1 MAAVGGARER
11 PVGTRVGVV
20 AASSD
25 VIRLLPAKTSVSCAV
40 LCKAAQS
47 QDNSCR
53 SELDSLD
60 SLCRRAGAPMAET
73 SPCNVDAAFSGA
85 FQGDGSTAITP
96 VAFDFADHEVRRWK
110 ESHPRRC
117 TGGMEIGF
125 RHSWSLGFNSRPMRD
140 SPCLCGFS
148 NHNSSCF
155 NDIMCLGHS
164 NQCSHHVTL

>member
-47 QDNSCR
+47 QDNRCR

-60 SLCRRAGAPMAET
+60 SLCAGAPIAET
-73 SPCNVDAAFSGA
+73 SPCKVDAAFDAAPHTHTHTHKHTHTGVQQRNKASLESG
-85 FQGDGSTAITP
+85 T
-96 VAFDFADHEVRRWK
+96 
-110 ESHPRRC
+110 
-117 TGGMEIGF
+117 
-125 RHSWSLGFNSRPMRD
+125 
-140 SPCLCGFS
+140 
-148 NHNSSCF
+148 
-155 NDIMCLGHS
+155 
-164 NQCSHHVTL
+164 

>member
-47 QDNSCR
+47 QDNRCR

-60 SLCRRAGAPMAET
+60 SLCASADRGDEP
-73 SPCNVDAAFSGA
+73 V
-85 FQGDGSTAITP
+85 QG
-96 VAFDFADHEVRRWK
+96 
-110 ESHPRRC
+110 RRC
-117 TGGMEIGF
+117 ILRRLPG
-125 RHSWSLGFNSRPMRD
+125 R
-140 SPCLCGFS
+140 
-148 NHNSSCF
+148 
-155 NDIMCLGHS
+155 
-164 NQCSHHVTL
+164 